1 MPEKTPAAGL
11 PGFMSMIKPAG
22 AQCNMECAYCYYLH
36 KKDGLGQPERPRM
49 SERVLEEYIRQTIAA
64 HTGPEVVFSWQGGE
78 PTIMGTTFFERVV
91 ELQEKYKK
99 PGQAVENDLQTNG
112 VLLDEAWCAF
122 LKERR
127 FLVGISIDGPRELH
141 DACRYSAGR
150 KPTFDRVMHA
160 VDLLRRFEIPFCS
173 LSVVN
178 RVNATRALEV
188 YRFLRDEVRPRM
200 IQFIPCVEPAGF
212 EQAIHGDHAGGGK
225 QAPSWPAVTGWSVL
239 PEDWGWFLCRIW
251 DEWMRR
257 DFGRVF
263 VDQFENV
270 ISMMFGHG
278 AMKCVNGQYCGHAV
292 MLEHNGDM
300 YSCDHFG
307 YADFLLGNILRTD
320 AAELVNSERQ
330 RRFGLA
336 KSSTL
341 PAYCKA
347 CAYLRLCWGE
357 CPKNRFAR
365 APTGEQGLNY
375 LCPGMKLFYAKATG
389 SCRKLESRLF
399 R

>member
-1 MPEKTPAAGL
+1 MSEKTPAAGL

-22 AQCNMECAYCYYLH
+22 AQCNMECVYCYYLH

-78 PTIMGTTFFERVV
+78 PTIMGTAFFERVV

-150 KPTFDRVMHA
+150 KPTFDRGMHA
-160 VDLLRRFEIPFCS
+160 VELLRRFEIPFCS

-200 IQFIPCVEPAGF
+200 IQFIPCVEPTGF

-251 DEWMRR
+251 DS
-257 DFGRVF
+257 GCAG
-263 VDQFENV
+263 
-270 ISMMFGHG
+270 ISAG
-278 AMKCVNGQYCGHAV
+278 C
-292 MLEHNGDM
+292 
-300 YSCDHFG
+300 SS
-307 YADFLLGNILRTD
+307 ISSRT
-320 AAELVNSERQ
+320 S
-330 RRFGLA
+330 F
-336 KSSTL
+336 
-341 PAYCKA
+341 P
-347 CAYLRLCWGE
+347 
-357 CPKNRFAR
+357 
-365 APTGEQGLNY
+365 
-375 LCPGMKLFYAKATG
+375 
-389 SCRKLESRLF
+389 
-399 R
+399 